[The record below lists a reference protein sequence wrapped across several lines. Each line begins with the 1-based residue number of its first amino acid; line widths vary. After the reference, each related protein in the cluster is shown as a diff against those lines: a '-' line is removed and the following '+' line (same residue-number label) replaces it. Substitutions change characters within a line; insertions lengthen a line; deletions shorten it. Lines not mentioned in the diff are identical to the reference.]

1 MRDNPLKDRLQR
13 GERAF
18 GSMVFEFASPG
29 LPAIAAAAGA
39 DYLLYDMEH
48 SGLSMEQMKGQLA
61 AARGLGLP
69 VLVRP
74 PAKQYH
80 LASLLLD
87 LGALG
92 LMFPMVESA
101 EEAAELVS
109 WTRYP
114 PKGVRGG
121 AFGIAHDDYAAG
133 DLREKLA
140 AAERRTLILALIET
154 AKGLGNVEEIL
165 AVPGIDVA
173 HVGHFDLSLSLGQPG
188 DFAHP
193 AVSDGID
200 RVAAAAKAAGKPAA
214 CMVPDAETG
223 RAWLARGYSMLSYS
237 GDVWLLQ
244 ESLRRGLEALRCEAQ

>member
-1 MRDNPLKDRLQR
+1 MRDNPLKDKLLR

-29 LPAIAAAAGA
+29 LPAIAKAAGA

-69 VLVRP
+69 VLARP

-114 PKGVRGG
+114 PRGVRGA

-133 DLREKLA
+133 ELGEKMRIA
-140 AAERRTLILALIET
+140 AQRTLVLALIET
-154 AKGLGNVEEIL
+154 AKGLENVEEIL
-165 AVPGIDVA
+165 AVDGIDAA
-173 HVGHFDLSLSLGQPG
+173 HVGHFDLSLSLGYPG

-193 AVSDGID
+193 EVAAGID
-200 RVAAAAKAAGKPAA
+200 RIAAAAKAAGKPAA

-223 RAWLARGYSMLSYS
+223 HAWMARGYSMLSCS
-237 GDVWLLQ
+237 GDIWLLQ
-244 ESLRRGLEALRCEAQ
+244 ESLRRGIAALREAE

>member
-1 MRDNPLKDRLQR
+1 MRDNPLKQKLQR

-18 GSMVFEFASPG
+18 GSMVFEFVSPG
-29 LPAIAAAAGA
+29 LPAIAKAAGA

-48 SGLSMEQMKGQLA
+48 SGLSMEQIKGQVA
-61 AARGLGLP
+61 AARGLDLP

-87 LGALG
+87 LGAWG
-92 LMFPMVESA
+92 LMFPMVETA

-114 PKGVRGG
+114 PRGVRGG
-121 AFGIAHDDYAAG
+121 AFGLSHDDYAPGEVTA
-133 DLREKLA
+133 KIA
-140 AAERRTLILALIET
+140 AAEARTLILVLIET
-154 AKGLGNVEEIL
+154 AKGLDNVEEIL

-193 AVSDGID
+193 LVSAGID
-200 RVAAAAKAAGKPAA
+200 RIAAAAKAAGKPAA

-237 GDVWLLQ
+237 ADLWLLQ
-244 ESLRRGLEALRCEAQ
+244 ESLRRGIAALREDA